1 MNQTVFIDKLS
12 EKILNKL
19 PKEALE
25 KITKLS
31 SAGRDS
37 NAEIQK
43 TLEENHIDY
52 IEIAKNMIEEEK

>member
-12 EKILNKL
+12 EKILDKL

-31 SAGRDS
+31 SAGSDS

-43 TLEENHIDY
+43 TIEENHIDY

>member
-1 MNQTVFIDKLS
+1 MNQTIFIDKLS
-12 EKILNKL
+12 EKVLDKL

-25 KITKLS
+25 KIAKLS
-31 SAGRDS
+31 SAESDS